1 MAGQKIQN
9 CGVRDGGYQ
18 KGAVEVTENQLINI
32 LINVHTDIITVNN
45 SIYYI

>member
-1 MAGQKIQN
+1 MAAGQKIQN
-9 CGVRDGGYQ
+9 CGVRDCCYQ

-32 LINVHTDIITVNN
+32 LINVHTDIIIL